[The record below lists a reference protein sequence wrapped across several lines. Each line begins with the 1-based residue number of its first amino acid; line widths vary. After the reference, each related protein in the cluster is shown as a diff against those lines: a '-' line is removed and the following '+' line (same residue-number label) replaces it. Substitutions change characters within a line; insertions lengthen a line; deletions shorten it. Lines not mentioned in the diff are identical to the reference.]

1 MLIRCWP
8 RRPSAPARP
17 WPTEADHLP
26 VERGLQVQDPGVLER
41 RELITQVMCHVQV
54 SLELERFACEWRDLQ
69 DLAADGLVP
78 LEEHADVGG
87 GAGDGPGPLVDP
99 QHCRGVRPGAAP
111 AAQRIAAGVTS
122 TPLSVA
128 TVRR

>member
-41 RELITQVMCHVQV
+41 RELIKQVMCHVQV

-69 DLAADGLVP
+69 DLAADGLVQ
-78 LEEHADVGG
+78 LEGHADVGE
-87 GAGDGPGPLVDP
+87 
-99 QHCRGVRPGAAP
+99 VRVT
-111 AAQRIAAGVTS
+111 AQGRWLIRSIAAVFD
-122 TPLSVA
+122 PEQ
-128 TVRR
+128 RRLPSGSRLV